1 MKRPVQLF
9 REQLHGLSLS
19 VASNVNGP
27 GQADRAHRRIRMT
40 NERQDSASIGDLA
53 PLLTYRDLARRLGVP
68 VGTVHYWVCRNAIPH
83 VRLGPRSVRFRPAE
97 IERWL
102 DERAV
107 SATGEPPLHQ
117 RDDLH
122 SGAHVPSAAVARWQG
137 PGQVNRTTASSLE
150 PNGTPKTSS
159 NAPEVNSREPMTR
172 RRQDGQGNR
181 DRVV

>member
-1 MKRPVQLF
+1 MKAEPVQLF
-9 REQLHGLSLS
+9 GKQLHGLSLF
-19 VASNVNGP
+19 VAPNVSGP
-27 GQADRAHRRIRMT
+27 GQADRVHRRIRMT
-40 NERQDSASIGDLA
+40 EERQDSASIRDLA
-53 PLLTYRDLARRLGVP
+53 PLLTYRDVARRLGVP

-122 SGAHVPSAAVARWQG
+122 SGAHVPSAAVAGGR
-137 PGQVNRTTASSLE
+137 
-150 PNGTPKTSS
+150 
-159 NAPEVNSREPMTR
+159 
-172 RRQDGQGNR
+172 GQGK
-181 DRVV
+181 